1 MKKLKLGRNNKRSSV
16 NPILITGN
24 LPETVNMSKE
34 NFNTFS
40 LVPNRRPPLSPL

>member
-1 MKKLKLGRNNKRSSV
+1 MKKIKLGRNNKRSSV

-40 LVPNRRPPLSPL
+40 LVPNRRPPPSSL

>member
-1 MKKLKLGRNNKRSSV
+1 MKKIKLGRNNKRREV

-40 LVPNRRPPLSPL
+40 LVPNRRPPPSPL

>member
-1 MKKLKLGRNNKRSSV
+1 MKKIKLGRNDKRSSV

-40 LVPNRRPPLSPL
+40 LVPNRRPPPSPL